1 MRRLKREV
9 KRKIRYCR
17 KEEDRRLDRVG
28 VTETR
33 YLKIPCTERKVGKS
47 MRNDGD
53 RRLNRKLEGG
63 TDRMEG

>member
-28 VTETR
+28 VTE
-33 YLKIPCTERKVGKS
+33 RKVGKS